1 MKVNIFPL
9 VSCLHNQNK
18 INENTQKLLNEL
30 INISDINFNPIIQY
44 EQSYM
49 YYRYLTQAVEYKI
62 KCKEYEK
69 LTSKEGRPERRVD

>member
-1 MKVNIFPL
+1 MDYNGFNNFYGCPPY
-9 VSCLHNQNK
+9 QQY
-18 INENTQKLLNEL
+18 ENFDP
-30 INISDINFNPIIQY
+30 SMGDANFNPIVQY
-44 EQSYM
+44 EQGYM

>member
-1 MKVNIFPL
+1 MDKNIDYNGFNSFYGCPPYDNFDA
-9 VSCLHNQNK
+9 S
-18 INENTQKLLNEL
+18 
-30 INISDINFNPIIQY
+30 ISDINFNPIIQY